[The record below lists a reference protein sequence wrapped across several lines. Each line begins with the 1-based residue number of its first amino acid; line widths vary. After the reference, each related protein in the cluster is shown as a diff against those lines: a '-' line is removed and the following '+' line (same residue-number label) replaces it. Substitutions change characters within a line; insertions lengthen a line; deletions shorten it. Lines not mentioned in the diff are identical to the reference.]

1 MVNFSIE
8 LGAGFESYFKK
19 EIEKEVSLRLKSS
32 INAITESIEIAL
44 QTLVKARLH
53 EAPEVDSLAS
63 GELRYQFGLV
73 DGASRI
79 SNIIDMWAESVEVR
93 YVSGFGKLGGISIS
107 MGDNDYSKALS
118 MPEAEFTTEEGTP
131 LEWLRWLLLEGDTRI
146 VNNYRF
152 QSGKR
157 GRAGGGIMVSR
168 QNSSWGVPSQF
179 AGTDSNNFATRALE
193 SMQDEIDVIVRREIT
208 KVV

>member
-8 LGAGFESYFKK
+8 LDAGFESHFKK

-32 INAITESIEIAL
+32 INNITESIEIAL
-44 QTLVKARLH
+44 QTLVKLRLY

-118 MPEAEFTTEEGTP
+118 MSDAEFTTENGTP

-146 VNNYRF
+146 VNNYQFR
-152 QSGKR
+152 SGRR
-157 GRAGGGIMVSR
+157 GRAGGGIMASR

-179 AGTDSNNFATRALE
+179 AGTDNNNFATRALE

>member
-1 MVNFSIE
+1 MANFKIKLE
-8 LGAGFESYFKK
+8 AGFGSYFKQ
-19 EIEKEVSLRLKSS
+19 EIEKEVALRIKSS
-32 INAITESIEIAL
+32 INNITEAIEIAL
-44 QTLVKARLH
+44 QTLVKLRLY

-63 GELRYQFGLV
+63 GELRHQFGLV

-107 MGDNDYSKALS
+107 MGDNDFSRALS
-118 MPEAEFTTEEGTP
+118 MPEAEFTTEKGTS

-146 VNNYRF
+146 VNRYQF
-152 QSGKR
+152 QSGRR

-168 QNSSWGVPSQF
+168 QRASWGVPSQF
-179 AGTDSNNFATRALE
+179 AGTDNNNFATRALE

-208 KVV
+208 KVI

>member
-179 AGTDSNNFATRALE
+179 AGTDNNNFATRALE

>member
-8 LGAGFESYFKK
+8 LDAGFESYFKK
-19 EIEKEVSLRLKSS
+19 EIDREINLKIKSS
-32 INAITESIEIAL
+32 INAITESIEIAI
-44 QTLVKARLH
+44 QTLVKFRLQG
-53 EAPEVDSLAS
+53 APEVNSLAG

-79 SNIIDMWAESVEVR
+79 SNIIDMWAESVEVS
-93 YVSGFGKLGGISIS
+93 YVQSFGKLGGISIS

-118 MPEAEFTTEEGTP
+118 MPEAEFRTKDGTS

-146 VNNYRF
+146 VNNYQF
-152 QSGKR
+152 QSGRR
-157 GRAGGGIMVSR
+157 GRTGGGIMVSR
-168 QNSSWGVPSQF
+168 QRGSWGVPSQF
-179 AGTDSNNFATRALE
+179 AGTDNDNFATRALE

>member
-8 LGAGFESYFKK
+8 LDAGFESYFKK

-44 QTLVKARLH
+44 QTLVKGRLH

-79 SNIIDMWAESVEVR
+79 SNIIDMWAESIEVR

-118 MPEAEFTTEEGTP
+118 MPEAEFTTEDGTS

-152 QSGKR
+152 QSGRR

>member
-1 MVNFSIE
+1 MANFKIKLE
-8 LGAGFESYFKK
+8 AGFGSYFKK
-19 EIEKEVSLRLKSS
+19 EIEKEVVLRIQSS
-32 INAITESIEIAL
+32 INNITEAIEIAL
-44 QTLVKARLH
+44 QTLVKLRLY

-63 GELRYQFGLV
+63 GELRHQFGLV

-107 MGDNDYSKALS
+107 MGDNDYSRALS
-118 MPEAEFTTEEGTP
+118 MSEAEFTTEKGVS

-146 VNNYRF
+146 VNRYQF
-152 QSGKR
+152 QSGRR

-168 QNSSWGVPSQF
+168 QRASWGVPSQF
-179 AGTDSNNFATRALE
+179 AGTDNDNFATRALE

-208 KVV
+208 KVI

>member
-8 LGAGFESYFKK
+8 LGVGFESYFKK
-19 EIEKEVSLRLKSS
+19 EIEKEVTLRLKSS

-44 QTLVKARLH
+44 QTLVKSRLH
-53 EAPEVDSLAS
+53 EAPEVYSLAG

-79 SNIIDMWAESVEVR
+79 SNIIDMWAESIEVR

-118 MPEAEFTTEEGTP
+118 MPEAEFTTEDGTS

-152 QSGKR
+152 QSGRR

>member
-8 LGAGFESYFKK
+8 LDAGFESHFKK

-32 INAITESIEIAL
+32 INNITESIEIAL
-44 QTLVKARLH
+44 QTLVKLRLY

-118 MPEAEFTTEEGTP
+118 MSDAEFTTENGTP

-146 VNNYRF
+146 VNNYQFR
-152 QSGKR
+152 SGRR

-179 AGTDSNNFATRALE
+179 AGTDNNNFATRALE

>member
-8 LGAGFESYFKK
+8 LDAGFESHFKK

-32 INAITESIEIAL
+32 INNITESIEIAL
-44 QTLVKARLH
+44 QTLVKLRLY

-93 YVSGFGKLGGISIS
+93 YV
-107 MGDNDYSKALS
+107 YSKALS
-118 MPEAEFTTEEGTP
+118 MSDAEFTTENGTP

-146 VNNYRF
+146 VNNYQFR
-152 QSGKR
+152 SGRR
-157 GRAGGGIMVSR
+157 GRAGGGIMASR

-179 AGTDSNNFATRALE
+179 AGTDNNNFATRALE

>member
-8 LGAGFESYFKK
+8 LDAGFESHFKK
-19 EIEKEVSLRLKSS
+19 EIEKEVKLRLKSS
-32 INAITESIEIAL
+32 INNITESIEIAL
-44 QTLVKARLH
+44 QTLVKLRLY

-63 GELRYQFGLV
+63 GELRYQFGLI

-118 MPEAEFTTEEGTP
+118 MSEAEFTTEDGTP

-146 VNNYRF
+146 VNNYQF
-152 QSGKR
+152 QSGRR

-179 AGTDSNNFATRALE
+179 AGTDNNNFATRALE

-208 KVV
+208 KVI